1 MSSLAGRSAGSHP
14 VTILRIFLAYIK
26 LVRHSERFCFQ
37 RPPLDLRAMNFKPLA
52 LPVAVLALLTLSA
65 AARPIPAP
73 VAPVQTS
80 APDSVLIARADAGR
94 IEGNPSAKVWLVE
107 ASDFQCPFCKEW
119 HDQSFATLQKD
130 YVATGKVRVAFLN
143 YPLSMHA
150 HSMQAAEAAMCASA
164 QDKFWPMHT
173 ALFTTQEQWDGPAN
187 PSAFFESLATKVG
200 VNVADWRHCVS
211 THAVLPLIQ
220 ADLARLRS
228 SGVNATPTFFVG
240 NQRLEGAIPLAQL
253 RLVLDAALVKAGTP

>member
-1 MSSLAGRSAGSHP
+1 
-14 VTILRIFLAYIK
+14 
-26 LVRHSERFCFQ
+26 
-37 RPPLDLRAMNFKPLA
+37 MNFKQLA
-52 LPVAVLALLTLSA
+52 LPVSALALITLSA

-73 VAPVQTS
+73 ATPAKTAV
-80 APDSVLIARADAGR
+80 PDSVLIARADAGR

-107 ASDFQCPFCKEW
+107 ASDFQCPYCKEW
-119 HDQSFATLQKD
+119 HDQSFAAIEKD

-164 QDKFWPMHT
+164 QSKFWPMHS

-187 PSAFFESLATKVG
+187 PAAFFESLAVKAG
-200 VNVADWRHCVS
+200 VNIADWRQCVS

-228 SGVNATPTFFVG
+228 GGVNATPTFFVG
-240 NQRLEGAIPLAQL
+240 NQRLEGAIPLPQL
-253 RLVLDAALVKAGTP
+253 RLVLDAALAKAGTP